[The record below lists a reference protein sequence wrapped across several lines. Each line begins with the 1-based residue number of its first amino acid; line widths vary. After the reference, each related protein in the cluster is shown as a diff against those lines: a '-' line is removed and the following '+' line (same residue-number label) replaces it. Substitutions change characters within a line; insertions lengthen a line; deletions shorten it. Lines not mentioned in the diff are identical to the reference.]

1 MISSTQIL
9 DCLLYFKGSFL
20 RKELCN
26 ILSISPASATR
37 EIKKYRELHETN
49 INYDVSNKRYVASK
63 EFTPKY
69 THDTNFALN
78 LIFENKL
85 IIETSRV
92 NFSATNGLPV
102 QLPNQDIAAQ
112 ISRACFLK
120 QCVSTTYL
128 AANSK
133 NAFRTISPQR
143 IFCIGNLWYARAFS
157 KESGKNGEFRTFK
170 LVRFLNS
177 KLSSDAFVVQLDS
190 EWETN
195 IYLTLAPHTKHQ
207 QQESL
212 RLDLGLN
219 DEPVINIKTNEVL
232 AGYLLHDLH
241 VDCSL
246 HASLDPLTYQYQLM
260 NRHELEDIGSMILAP
275 GFEG

>member
-9 DCLLYFKGSFL
+9 DCLLFFKGHFL

-37 EIKKYRELHETN
+37 EIKKYRELYETN

-63 EFTPKY
+63 EFAPKY

-85 IIETSRV
+85 IIETSK
-92 NFSATNGLPV
+92 NYFNITNGLLV
-102 QLPNQDIAAQ
+102 QLPNQEIAAQ

-120 QCVSTTYL
+120 QFLSTTYL
-128 AANSK
+128 AANST
-133 NAFRTISPQR
+133 NAFRTISPQGL
-143 IFCIGNLWYARAFS
+143 FCIGNLWYVRAFS
-157 KESGKNGEFRTFK
+157 KESGKNGKFRTFK

-177 KLSSDAFVVQLDS
+177 KLSSEAFIVESDS
-190 EWETN
+190 EWQTN
-195 IYLTLAPHTKHQ
+195 INLTLAPHNKHP

-212 RLDLGLN
+212 RLDLGLTT
-219 DEPVINIKTNEVL
+219 EPVININTNKVL
-232 AGYLLHDLH
+232 AGYILHELH
-241 VDCSL
+241 VDCSQD
-246 HASLDPLTYQYQLM
+246 ASLDPLNYQYQLM
-260 NRHELEDIGSMILAP
+260 NRHELENVNSLILAP
-275 GFEG
+275 GFKI

>member
-1 MISSTQIL
+1 MISSAQIL

-63 EFTPKY
+63 EFTPQY

-92 NFSATNGLPV
+92 NFSATNELPV

-133 NAFRTISPQR
+133 NAFRTISPQQ